1 MNKNIITKWK
11 EKNGINKLYV
21 HFDKR
26 KNSQSLGIEKY
37 ITNPQ
42 NIIKHSFYPFIH
54 TQIIFKKFNKLNPK
68 RPKDKVREISYSS
81 HIDRLIYSYYSQ
93 ILNSEYNNYVIKNNI
108 NKNVIA
114 YRTNLKKSNI
124 HFAKEV
130 FDIIR
135 KYKKCFIMVG
145 DFKSFFDNLEHN
157 YLKKQLCKVLQVEK
171 LPEDW
176 YIIYKNI
183 TKYCYCELAE
193 ILKVLNISHR
203 DLMEKERIFTIEE
216 FRKYRKENKII
227 IKKNKELG
235 IPQGSAISAILANVY
250 MIEFDSLLKEYIN
263 NLDGEYFRYSD
274 DFIVII
280 PLKNNITLSEI
291 KKNIEKIEKKIP
303 NLKIE
308 EEKTE
313 CYIYKENFLFS
324 EKNNCKSQLDYLG
337 FSFDGKKIYLRAKT
351 ISKYYYRMY
360 KKIKNINLSEKVSK
374 NGNVISCN
382 ILYKNYSIKNN
393 GKRNFLNYIMRAE
406 KIFTDRDNKY
416 IRNIRYTHLKKIK
429 RRIKK
434 IENERLIEIIQRKKE
449 KSKLIDLFQR

>member
-1 MNKNIITKWK
+1 
-11 EKNGINKLYV
+11 
-21 HFDKR
+21 
-26 KNSQSLGIEKY
+26 
-37 ITNPQ
+37 
-42 NIIKHSFYPFIH
+42 
-54 TQIIFKKFNKLNPK
+54 
-68 RPKDKVREISYSS
+68 
-81 HIDRLIYSYYSQ
+81 
-93 ILNSEYNNYVIKNNI
+93 
-108 NKNVIA
+108 
-114 YRTNLKKSNI
+114 
-124 HFAKEV
+124 
-130 FDIIR
+130 
-135 KYKKCFIMVG
+135 MVG

-157 YLKKQLCKVLQVEK
+157 YLKKQLCKVLQVEE

-337 FSFDGKKIYLRAKT
+337 FSFDGKKFI
-351 ISKYYYRMY
+351 
-360 KKIKNINLSEKVSK
+360 
-374 NGNVISCN
+374 
-382 ILYKNYSIKNN
+382 
-393 GKRNFLNYIMRAE
+393 
-406 KIFTDRDNKY
+406 
-416 IRNIRYTHLKKIK
+416 
-429 RRIKK
+429 
-434 IENERLIEIIQRKKE
+434 
-449 KSKLIDLFQR
+449 

>member
-1 MNKNIITKWK
+1 MSKEIIAIWR
-11 EKNGINKLYV
+11 EKNRTNKSYV

-26 KNSQSLGIEKY
+26 KNSQSLGVEKY
-37 ITNPQ
+37 ITNPK

-54 TQIIFKKFNKLNPK
+54 TQIIFKKFNKLNP
-68 RPKDKVREISYSS
+68 RIPKNKIREISYSS
-81 HIDRLIYSYYSQ
+81 HMDRLIYSYYSQ
-93 ILNSEYNNYVIKNNI
+93 ILNNEYNNYVVKNNI

-114 YRTNLKKSNI
+114 YRNNLKKNNI

-157 YLKKQLCKVLQVEK
+157 YLKKQLCKVLEVEN

-176 YIIYKNI
+176 YVIYKNI

-193 ILKVLNISHR
+193 ILNILNISHKN
-203 DLMEKERIFTIEE
+203 LMEKERIFTTEK
-216 FRKYRKENKII
+216 FREYRKEKKIT

-235 IPQGSAISAILANVY
+235 IPQGSTISTILANVY
-250 MIEFDSLLKEYIN
+250 MIEFDSLLKEYTS
-263 NLDGEYFRYSD
+263 NLGGEYFRYSD

-280 PLKNNITLSEI
+280 PLESNISSNEI
-291 KKNIEKIEKKIP
+291 KKNIEEIERKIP

-313 CYIYKENFLFS
+313 CYIYKENLLFS
-324 EKNNCKSQLDYLG
+324 EKENNSKAQLDYLG
-337 FSFDGKKIYLRAKT
+337 FSFDGENIYLRAKT
-351 ISKYYYRMY
+351 MSKYYYRMY

-374 NGNVISCN
+374 NGNIISCN
-382 ILYKNYSIKNN
+382 ILYENYSIKNN
-393 GKRNFLNYIMRAE
+393 GKRNFLNYITRAE
-406 KIFTDRDNKY
+406 KIFTDEDNRY
-416 IRNIRYTHLKKIK
+416 IKNIRYTHLKKIK
-429 RRIKK
+429 RKVKK
-434 IENERLIEIIQRKKE
+434 LDGDRLVEIIQRKKE
-449 KSKLIDLFQR
+449 NI